1 MEDHNNTE
9 SEPEP
14 EIINNITNET
24 EIINNIT
31 NETEIINNITT
42 ETIEPIILPLPIS
55 ISQLMSGMV
64 LGADLGTGIG
74 IGAGANI
81 GIGAGANIGPSF
93 ININHSNNLEER
105 IQHQSFHERNRYKKV
120 CDTEFINSLSVQK
133 TTPEMV
139 EQNITCGICLEALKL
154 GEDII
159 ELPCQDKHY
168 FHIKHEGCPG
178 IYPWLKENHTCP
190 MCRHEFP
197 SVEKELEGSDS
208 TLSESTPRSIRR
220 LRPINLMNII
230 NSAIEEQEDRM
241 LQEAIYQSM
250 NPTTQ
255 EDNGSEDEML

>member
-1 MEDHNNTE
+1 MEDHNN
-9 SEPEP
+9 PEP
-14 EIINNITNET
+14 EQGIINNITT
-24 EIINNIT
+24 EP
-31 NETEIINNITT
+31 EIINNITT

-64 LGADLGTGIG
+64 LGTGIG
-74 IGAGANI
+74 IGT
-81 GIGAGANIGPSF
+81 GPSF
-93 ININHSNNLEER
+93 INHSNNLEER

-120 CDTEFINSLSVQK
+120 CDTEFINSLSIQK
-133 TTPEMV
+133 TTQEMV
-139 EQNITCGICLEALKL
+139 EQNTTCGICLEALKL

-197 SVEKELEGSDS
+197 SVEKEIEESES
-208 TLSESTPRSIRR
+208 NIPESTPRSIRR

-255 EDNGSEDEML
+255 EGNGSEDEML

>member
-9 SEPEP
+9 PEP
-14 EIINNITNET
+14 EQETDTEPDIINNITN
-24 EIINNIT
+24 
-31 NETEIINNITT
+31 

-55 ISQLMSGMV
+55 ISQLMSSMV
-64 LGADLGTGIG
+64 LGTGIG
-74 IGAGANI
+74 T
-81 GIGAGANIGPSF
+81 GIGTGPSF

-105 IQHQSFHERNRYKKV
+105 IQHQSFHQRNRYKKV
-120 CDTEFINSLSVQK
+120 CDTDFINSLSVQK

-139 EQNITCGICLEALKL
+139 EQNITCGICLEALKE

-159 ELPCQDKHY
+159 ELPCNDKHY

-197 SVEKELEGSDS
+197 SVEKELEESE
-208 TLSESTPRSIRR
+208 TNIPESTPRSIRR

-230 NSAIEEQEDRM
+230 NSAIEEQEERM

-250 NPTTQ
+250 NPTT
-255 EDNGSEDEML
+255 DNVSDDEML

>member
-14 EIINNITNET
+14 EIINNITT
-24 EIINNIT
+24 EP
-31 NETEIINNITT
+31 EIINNITT

-64 LGADLGTGIG
+64 LGADLGTGTG
-74 IGAGANI
+74 IGAGD
-81 GIGAGANIGPSF
+81 NIGPSF

-139 EQNITCGICLEALKL
+139 EQNITCGICLEALKE

-197 SVEKELEGSDS
+197 SVEKELEESE
-208 TLSESTPRSIRR
+208 TNIPESTPRSIRR
-220 LRPINLMNII
+220 LRPI
-230 NSAIEEQEDRM
+230 
-241 LQEAIYQSM
+241 
-250 NPTTQ
+250 
-255 EDNGSEDEML
+255 

>member
-1 MEDHNNTE
+1 MEDHNNIIPEPEPEQEIE
-9 SEPEP
+9 SEP
-14 EIINNITNET
+14 EIINNLTT
-24 EIINNIT
+24 ES
-31 NETEIINNITT
+31 EIINNITT

-55 ISQLMSGMV
+55 ISQLMGGMV
-64 LGADLGTGIG
+64 LGADTG
-74 IGAGANI
+74 
-81 GIGAGANIGPSF
+81 IGPSF
-93 ININHSNNLEER
+93 INHSNNLEER
-105 IQHQSFHERNRYKKV
+105 IQHQSFHENNKYKKV
-120 CDTEFINSLSVQK
+120 CDKDFINSLSVQK
-133 TTPEMV
+133 TTQEMV

-168 FHIKHEGCPG
+168 FHIKHDGCPG

-197 SVEKELEGSDS
+197 AIEKEIEESES
-208 TLSESTPRSIRR
+208 TSSESTPLRAIRR

-250 NPTTQ
+250 NTTT
-255 EDNGSEDEML
+255 DNTTDNRSDDEML

>member
-9 SEPEP
+9 PEP
-14 EIINNITNET
+14 EQETDTEPDIINNITN
-24 EIINNIT
+24 
-31 NETEIINNITT
+31 

-64 LGADLGTGIG
+64 LGTGIG
-74 IGAGANI
+74 T
-81 GIGAGANIGPSF
+81 GPSF

-105 IQHQSFHERNRYKKV
+105 IQHQSFHQRNRYKKV
-120 CDTEFINSLSVQK
+120 CDTDFINSLSVQK
-133 TTPEMV
+133 TTLEMV
-139 EQNITCGICLEALKL
+139 EQNITCGICLEALKQ

-178 IYPWLKENHTCP
+178 VYPWLKENHTCP

-197 SVEKELEGSDS
+197 SVEKEIEESEH
-208 TLSESTPRSIRR
+208 TPSESTPLRPIRH

-250 NPTTQ
+250 NPTTANTT
-255 EDNGSEDEML
+255 DNGSDDEML

>member
-14 EIINNITNET
+14 

-55 ISQLMSGMV
+55 ISQLMGGMV
-64 LGADLGTGIG
+64 LGAGTGIG
-74 IGAGANI
+74 
-81 GIGAGANIGPSF
+81 PSF
-93 ININHSNNLEER
+93 INHSNNLEER
-105 IQHQSFHERNRYKKV
+105 IQHQSFNERNKYKKV
-120 CDTEFINSLSVQK
+120 CNKDFINSLSVQK
-133 TTPEMV
+133 TTQEMV
-139 EQNITCGICLEALKL
+139 EQNTTCGICLEALKL

-159 ELPCQDKHY
+159 ELPCEDKHY

-197 SVEKELEGSDS
+197 SVEKEIEE
-208 TLSESTPRSIRR
+208 SESTPSESTLRPIRR

>member
-9 SEPEP
+9 PEP
-14 EIINNITNET
+14 EIESENEP
-24 EIINNIT
+24 
-31 NETEIINNITT
+31 EIINNITT

-81 GIGAGANIGPSF
+81 GSNF
-93 ININHSNNLEER
+93 MNINHSNNLEER

-133 TTPEMV
+133 TTHEMV

-178 IYPWLKENHTCP
+178 IYPWLKENNTCP

-197 SVEKELEGSDS
+197 SVEKEIEESDP
-208 TLSESTPRSIRR
+208 TLSESTPLRPIRR

-250 NPTTQ
+250 NPTT
-255 EDNGSEDEML
+255 DNESEDEML